1 MLPRVRTGGERGEQ
15 LGGLKPGVGAT
26 RHGYSLHMYNF
37 NFKRISHGQTLWSAD
52 IATDMPSCPAY
63 VCVPK
68 ADVSCV
74 FGVKVLQFAVINRGR
89 DSMLQTPMF
98 LHWFLVRRRPPRGYG
113 RSQRIS
119 FFETMPSRPSLQTG
133 LNICLPSPSVCS
145 TN

>member
-1 MLPRVRTGGERGEQ
+1 MAIVYICRLLLSSAFRLANHFGQLTSQLRPR
-15 LGGLKPGVGAT
+15 
-26 RHGYSLHMYNF
+26 MY
-37 NFKRISHGQTLWSAD
+37 WPSA
-52 IATDMPSCPAY
+52 DMPSCTAY
-63 VCVPK
+63 VCFPK
-68 ADVSCV
+68 ADLSGV
-74 FGVKVLQFAVINRGR
+74 FGVKVLEFAVINRGR